1 MALAAT
7 LTEAHPA
14 GLALAALAGVLAWP
28 AGGWL
33 DRSVFRSGDF
43 DLTVGALCA
52 AALLFLLCVALS
64 VLVQALLKRYARR
77 YEHVNPSSV
86 YVVGR
91 LSHYLLLLTG
101 VLLALNASGF
111 PMARFTVFAGAL
123 GVGLGF
129 GLQAIFNNFVC
140 GLVLLFDRS
149 LKVGDFVD
157 LASGVQGSVRDIHIR
172 ATRITT
178 NDDIDILV
186 PNSEFVNGRVVNWTV
201 RQGHRRLKVPFH
213 VAYDSDKALVH
224 EAAMAAARQVPF
236 TLANEGPGAPQLRLA
251 GFGDW
256 ALQFEL
262 VVWLDAEGTRRPGGA
277 HAAYNWALHDAL
289 LARGIR
295 IPLPQRDVRLRQDSL
310 DTPFPDTAPAV
321 GAGPHS

>member
-1 MALAAT
+1 MAQAAT
-7 LTEAHPA
+7 LADGQA
-14 GLALAALAGVLAWP
+14 GLALAAWP
-28 AGGWL
+28 VGGWL
-33 DRSVFRSGDF
+33 DRSLVHSGDF
-43 DLTVGALCA
+43 NLTVGAICA
-52 AALLFLLCVALS
+52 AVLLLLACVLLS
-64 VLVQALLKRYARR
+64 MLVQGVLRRYAARH
-77 YEHVNPSSV
+77 EQVNPSSV

-91 LSHYLLLLTG
+91 LSHYLLLLIG
-101 VLLALNASGF
+101 ILLALNASGL
-111 PMARFTVFAGAL
+111 PMSRFAVFAGAL

-129 GLQAIFNNFVC
+129 GVQALFNNFVC

-201 RQGHRRLKVPFH
+201 REGHRRLKVPFH

-224 EAAMAAARQVPF
+224 EAAMAAASAVPF
-236 TLANEGPGAPQLRLA
+236 TLAHEDPGGPQLRLA

-262 VVWLDAEGTRRPGGA
+262 VVWLDAEGTRRPGAA
-277 HAAYNWALHDAL
+277 HAAYNWALHDEL
-289 LARGIR
+289 LARDIR
-295 IPLPQRDVRLRQDSL
+295 IPLPQRDVHLRQVPVTE
-310 DTPFPDTAPAV
+310 TPIP
-321 GAGPHS
+321 